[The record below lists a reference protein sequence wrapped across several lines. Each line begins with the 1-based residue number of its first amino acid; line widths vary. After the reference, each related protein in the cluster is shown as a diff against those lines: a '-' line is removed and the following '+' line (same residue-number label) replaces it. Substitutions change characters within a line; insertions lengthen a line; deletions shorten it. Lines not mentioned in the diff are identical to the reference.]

1 MSLIRHLQE
10 KKNKKTN
17 MTADKR
23 MSSVGQC
30 CASQGF
36 QILVS
41 KISAVLRTFRLHEN
55 VIVLLWVIVTLRD
68 IESPGVTQG
77 DKRNVVCISSCRT
90 RLKLTITKNA
100 ME

>member
-1 MSLIRHLQE
+1 MNLIRHLQE

-41 KISAVLRTFRLHEN
+41 NNIGSV
-55 VIVLLWVIVTLRD
+55 
-68 IESPGVTQG
+68 
-77 DKRNVVCISSCRT
+77 
-90 RLKLTITKNA
+90 KNFPTS
-100 ME
+100 